1 MNGGALDGQRGG
13 KLLAAVRIDYKIRI
27 LLHASLFRL
36 QGSHFGCL
44 QGLTDLA
51 VRFPPP
57 PLRSRSPL
65 SQQLQRPG

>member
-51 VRFPPP
+51 VRD
-57 PLRSRSPL
+57 PLAATTQHSLP
-65 SQQLQRPG
+65 SQQL